1 MTPTLWIA
9 AKAPR
14 PGEVK
19 TRLARRIGG
28 EASARLYAAF
38 LRDLGAR
45 FAGAPFAV
53 GWYVAPG
60 AWPEISRALGRA
72 ATDAAVLEQHGRD
85 WTERQ
90 RHLFRS
96 LADGGGGPAVLVASD
111 SPQLEPRTVLEAFR
125 LLRTHD
131 VVLGPVRDGGYYLIG
146 MRGWHDVLAGIEMS
160 TATACEEIAS
170 RARRL
175 GHAVALVETTFDV
188 DEASDL
194 ELLRPLVAR
203 RGDLVNTAAAL
214 DSLVSR
220 A

>member
-1 MTPTLWIA
+1 MTGPLWIA

-38 LRDLGAR
+38 LRDLVAR
-45 FAGAPFAV
+45 FASAPFAV

-60 AWPEISRALGRA
+60 AWPELARVLGPAVRSA
-72 ATDAAVLEQHGRD
+72 PVLEQRGGD

-90 RHLFRS
+90 RHLFRT
-96 LADGGGGPAVLVASD
+96 LAGNGGGATVLVASD
-111 SPQLEPRTVLEAFR
+111 SPQLEPETVLEAFR

-160 TATACEEIAS
+160 TATACEEIVS
-170 RARRL
+170 RAHRL
-175 GHAVALVETTFDV
+175 GLAVALVETMFDV
-188 DEASDL
+188 DEESDL
-194 ELLRPLVAR
+194 ELLRPLLSR
-203 RGDLVNTAAAL
+203 RGDLANTAAAL
-214 DSLVSR
+214 NALTR
-220 A
+220 GA